1 MTKLVNLTRS
11 PIAKKKWR
19 AEFDDGTHT
28 DFGDAT
34 MEDYTQH
41 HNKARRELY
50 RRRHAKDLATGDPR
64 RAGFLSYYILWGPS
78 TSLSTNVRSYKNRFN
93 L

>member
-1 MTKLVNLTRS
+1 MKLERS

-19 AEFDDGTHT
+19 AIFDDGTHT

-34 MEDYTQH
+34 MQDYTQH
-41 HNKARRELY
+41 HNKTRRTLY
-50 RRRHAKDLATGDPR
+50 RKRHAKDLATGDPT
-64 RAGFLSYYILWGPS
+64 RAGFLSYYILWGDS
-78 TSLSTNVRSYKNRFN
+78 TSLAANLRAYKNRFS